1 MKNVILT
8 NLSTFNDK
16 AVSGKYDSDIG
27 VIEGTQTNDAP
38 MKYLLRYLSDKAED
52 IKIIAI
58 VTEEADSSFLNLEGV
73 IEAFRAESSKNI
85 KIKKVSVCEDKIEAS
100 VGEIVAEFSA
110 GDNVFVDTTG
120 GFRSSIYLLMA
131 VIRVLEYSGISVSKA
146 IYSKFS
152 RNNESANRIVDV
164 TGQYRM
170 FELINSVNSFSNFG
184 NSYELE
190 AFFSFSDNE
199 AIRETISAMNDFS
212 DAISVCR
219 TADLSAI
226 LERLNNALEVLQN
239 TKLESMDMLLFQ
251 QLISLIRKKF
261 YMENNRLEYPSIVK
275 WCLDNRLI
283 QQAVTIYVE
292 KMPEYLFSTKVL
304 SYDPTSVNTGSFS
317 KNFDIYYNLLY
328 NGLLKLTTSITFSQ
342 YPVGNLLF
350 RLKRDDPAG
359 YREICTV
366 NSINDLS
373 IKDQLTQ
380 DERRG
385 ILNLIRVKNAI
396 FSGPNVKRTAEEIES
411 RKQNSKLR
419 DFVDTDIFDSM
430 ATTSEAFVNGLLKE
444 KKYIHLLQGEFSPYV
459 PRVWAAAD
467 LNVVEHLERVVSENK
482 GMYSFN
488 SKIDNNYMKE
498 LLRNLIYVK
507 RYVRNALNHAS
518 EERHITEEYDEYF
531 REMGYNVSAELSVTE
546 IESLLRKAVDLII
559 KISF

>member
-164 TGQYRM
+164 TWQYRM

-199 AIRETISAMNDFS
+199 AIKETISAMNDFS
-212 DAISVCR
+212 DAIAVCR

-373 IKDQLTQ
+373 LKDQLTQ

-444 KKYIHLLQGEFSPYV
+444 KRYIHLLQGEFSPYV

-559 KISF
+559 KMSF

>member
-38 MKYLLRYLSDKAED
+38 MKYLLLYLSDKAED

-350 RLKRDDPAG
+350 RLKRDDPAD

-444 KKYIHLLQGEFSPYV
+444 KRYIHLLQGEFSPYV

-531 REMGYNVSAELSVTE
+531 REMGYNVSAELSVAE

>member
-100 VGEIVAEFSA
+100 VGDIVAEFSA

-199 AIRETISAMNDFS
+199 AIKETISAMNDFS
-212 DAISVCR
+212 DAIAVCR

-444 KKYIHLLQGEFSPYV
+444 KRYIHLLQGEFSPYV

-546 IESLLRKAVDLII
+546 IESLLRKAIDLII

>member
-444 KKYIHLLQGEFSPYV
+444 KRYIHLLQGEFSPYV

-531 REMGYNVSAELSVTE
+531 REMGYNVSAELSVAE

>member
-328 NGLLKLTTSITFSQ
+328 NGLLKLTTSITLSQ

-350 RLKRDDPAG
+350 RLKRDDPAD

-444 KKYIHLLQGEFSPYV
+444 KRYIHLLQGEFSPYV

-498 LLRNLIYVK
+498 VLRNLIYVK

-531 REMGYNVSAELSVTE
+531 REMGYNVSAELSVAE